1 LNALLGLLCAGHD
14 VVSGLRSFQ
23 EIFDRILSRVAIDR
37 GLRLAEK
44 RQLPLGDRRQK
55 WLDARDALY
64 EEIQVRPL
72 SLLLH
77 STANTMDTGKGLEL

>member
-1 LNALLGLLCAGHD
+1 M
-14 VVSGLRSFQ
+14 VSDLHSFE

-55 WLDARDALY
+55 WLGARDALY
-64 EEIQVRPL
+64 EEIQVRP
-72 SLLLH
+72 SSELLH
-77 STANTMDTGKGLEL
+77 STANIADSGKGLEL